1 MFNSS
6 RCTASRGISSAFIA
20 IIIFFSSGPV
30 VIGQTVTSTNDL
42 LFGNIFPGVPKS
54 IAKSDASNAAEFT
67 VTGIAGDEV
76 TLDFTLPS
84 YMYTTGSNMPLF
96 FSSNDCSADSTN
108 PPDQASPSAN
118 NLNPNGT
125 ITYRIGSNGLSV
137 WLGGRVVPGLVQK
150 SGAYTATI
158 RLTVAYTGF

>member
-1 MFNSS
+1 MLKIDRQAMNPVKGKI
-6 RCTASRGISSAFIA
+6 CQV
-20 IIIFFSSGPV
+20 IIISL
-30 VIGQTVTSTNDL
+30 IGVHAVSAQTVTATNDL
-42 LFGNIFPGVPKS
+42 AFGNIFPGVPKT
-54 IAKSDASNAAEFT
+54 IAKSAPGEAAEFT

-84 YMYTTGSNMPLF
+84 YMYTTGANMPLF
-96 FSSNDCSADSTN
+96 FSSNDCAIDSTN
-108 PPDQASPSAN
+108 PPDQSSPSAD

-125 ITYRIGSNGLSV
+125 ITYRIGSNGLSI

-150 SGAYTATI
+150 SGSYTATI